1 LIALL
6 FLHRPE
12 YVHLNTWQCFADD
25 HFTVLLCLADC
36 FVRCLFCHSI
46 APFVLKPPK
55 IRSSEHWGNVLPM
68 ATSPQESDFAPL
80 GLAISRPV
88 KIFRSS
94 VENG

>member
-1 LIALL
+1 MLV
-6 FLHRPE
+6 RKD
-12 YVHLNTWQCFADD
+12 VR
-25 HFTVLLCLADC
+25 
-36 FVRCLFCHSI
+36 FVGRCLDAKAWARRFTLP
-46 APFVLKPPK
+46 A
-55 IRSSEHWGNVLPM
+55 RGNVLPM